1 MTAEEREYMK
11 QLAEK
16 TDNSTLCAAV
26 LVLCDLDTKL
36 ERLEKRVRAL
46 GNTIG
51 VKEAKE

>member
-16 TDNSTLCAAV
+16 SDNSTLCATV

-36 ERLEKRVRAL
+36 ERLEKRIETL
-46 GNTIG
+46 EELNS
-51 VKEAKE
+51 